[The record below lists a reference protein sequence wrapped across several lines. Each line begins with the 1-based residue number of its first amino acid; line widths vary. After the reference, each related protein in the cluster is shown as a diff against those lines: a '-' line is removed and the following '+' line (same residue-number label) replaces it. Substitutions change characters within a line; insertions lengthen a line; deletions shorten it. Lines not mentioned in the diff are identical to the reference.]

1 MKNPDLDLFDVILER
16 KDEHKSN
23 PALRRLSVSLQP
35 DYLAG
40 LITEAFRVEVMSRGY
55 EPEITEAV
63 VKRINAVSVW
73 LSDPTRKPFL
83 ILYGESPG
91 TGKTMLARAIYSVL
105 SKSIPRLKQEMTN
118 KAYRM
123 GDAIERERDESIRAI
138 LPSSEI
144 AELFDQNPR
153 QAWLMLS
160 QDYPDVYKSVHAIH
174 QESEAKRI
182 AILNKANL
190 ISTCDEVSFYT
201 SHELVCDA
209 ESSGRDCFRF
219 INLPKGVLFL
229 DDVGA
234 EALECCNMGS
244 RIMPVTEILLSR
256 YDRRAPTIITSNLSD
271 AGLAQRYGA
280 RVGDRLNEV
289 ADKIAFTGASYRR

>member
-1 MKNPDLDLFDVILER
+1 MQNSNLDLILER

-23 PALRRLSVSLQP
+23 LALRRMFVSLQP
-35 DYLAG
+35 DYLAN

-55 EPEITEAV
+55 EPEITEV
-63 VKRINAVSVW
+63 VAKRINAVSVW

-91 TGKTMLARAIYSVL
+91 TGKTALARAVYSVL
-105 SKSIPRLKQEMTN
+105 GKSIPRLKQEMTTE
-118 KAYRM
+118 AYRIS
-123 GDAIERERDESIRAI
+123 ATIEKEREESIKAV
-138 LPSSEI
+138 LPSGVI

-153 QAWLMLS
+153 QAWGMLS

-174 QESEAKRI
+174 QEYEAQRI
-182 AILNKANL
+182 AVLNKAHSF
-190 ISTCDEVSFYT
+190 STCDEVSFYT
-201 SHELVCDA
+201 SHELVYDA

-234 EALECCNMGS
+234 EALECIHMGN
-244 RIMPVTEILLSR
+244 RILPVTEILLSR